1 MHLIYIP
8 FEYLNKVGF
17 GWSVDGDGIS
27 KIEYSKGRLTST
39 RAPLMEKVESM
50 RWTNLAAA
58 TNPPSK
64 MLRQQRIST
73 YIHKYT
79 HIII

>member
-8 FEYLNKVGF
+8 SEYLNKVGF
-17 GWSVDGDGIS
+17 GWSVDRDGIS